1 MPCTIIACDV
11 HDISCRLF
19 AVSVFVAVAVL
30 PVSRGCCQQ
39 LRNVAV
45 DERLLLLL
53 LLPLLQLYSDVASTT
68 TTMRTTKRNETSIE
82 NHLLCLD
89 TRYCNQLNG
98 QAQVEGSRELSLET
112 SETLLRVTT

>member
-19 AVSVFVAVAVL
+19 AVVPVAVL
-30 PVSRGCCQQ
+30 PRSRGCCQQ

-53 LLPLLQLYSDVASTT
+53 LLPPLLELYSDVVS
-68 TTMRTTKRNETSIE
+68 TMRTTKRNETSIE

>member
-1 MPCTIIACDV
+1 MVVP
-11 HDISCRLF
+11 
-19 AVSVFVAVAVL
+19 VAVL
-30 PVSRGCCQQ
+30 PLSRGCCQQ

-53 LLPLLQLYSDVASTT
+53 LLPLLELYSDVVSTTT

>member
-19 AVSVFVAVAVL
+19 AVVVAVAVL
-30 PVSRGCCQQ
+30 PRSRGCCQQ

-53 LLPLLQLYSDVASTT
+53 LLPPLLELYSDVVSTT
-68 TTMRTTKRNETSIE
+68 ATTMRTTKRNETSIE